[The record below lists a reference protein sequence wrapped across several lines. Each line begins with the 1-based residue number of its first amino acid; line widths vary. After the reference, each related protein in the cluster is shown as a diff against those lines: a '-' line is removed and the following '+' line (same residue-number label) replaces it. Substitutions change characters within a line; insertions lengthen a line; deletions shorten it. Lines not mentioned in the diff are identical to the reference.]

1 MNATN
6 AISAIRR
13 SRSRQT
19 GVILIIALVFMAV
32 LALIVLAGMR
42 TGILQERMASNARY
56 RQLALQSAEAVL
68 RDAEV
73 NVVKTAAAPFEPFT
87 STAFA
92 PNCSGGFCGRPAG
105 GSTPRW
111 KTLDWTSTSGTRTF
125 ASTSSNITSTLVP
138 SQPRYIVELINTPI
152 DSRSGGGGICPT
164 VVSRV
169 TAQGI
174 GPDNAEVIVQTMYR
188 TQPDFCN
195 F

>member
-1 MNATN
+1 MKAASVFIAN
-6 AISAIRR
+6 RR
-13 SRSRQT
+13 SCSRQA

-42 TGILQERMASNARY
+42 TGILQERMASNVRY
-56 RQLALQSAEAVL
+56 RQLALQSAEAVM

-73 NVVKTAAAPFEPFT
+73 SVVKTAAAPFDPFT
-87 STAFA
+87 ATTFA
-92 PNCSGGFCGRPAG
+92 PNCAGGFCGRPVSG
-105 GSTPRW
+105 NTPRW
-111 KTLDWTSTSGTRTF
+111 KTLDWTATSATRTF
-125 ASTSSNITSTLVP
+125 ASTNSNITSTLVP
-138 SQPRYIVELINTPI
+138 SQPRYIVELINTPVNGRA
-152 DSRSGGGGICPT
+152 SGGGICPT

-174 GPDNAEVIVQTMYR
+174 GPDYAEVYVQSMYR